1 MGYSPPTN
9 DPIAALRRAQ
19 AEKARAEREALAMG
33 GTQPFQAVRKL
44 QSQINDLIEVV
55 SYLSGQQG
63 VDTKDWDTDPG
74 WSKTTLGT
82 FYDTWEPYDSANDPS
97 VTFTA
102 PSSGLVRV
110 DLSGYLECGV
120 NAVSA
125 SAVSVQGTT
134 LAAVELLHGTSQ
146 QLAPS
151 RARSI
156 RIRAEAYGAN
166 TVVVNGAT
174 LSMFYRIAGLTPG
187 DEYTARVRRGSWGS
201 FGDGALA
208 ASWQTFQTNSLGI
221 GVVKVGL

>member
-1 MGYSPPTN
+1 MGYNPPTN
-9 DPIAALRRAQ
+9 DPVAALRRAQ
-19 AEKARAEREALAMG
+19 AEKARSEREALSMG

-44 QSQINDLIEVV
+44 QAQINDLIELT
-55 SYLSGQQG
+55 SFLSGQQG
-63 VDTKDWDTDPG
+63 VDTRAYGDVAWIVMKR
-74 WSKTTLGT
+74 GT
-82 FYDTWEPYDSANDPS
+82 FDDTWEPYNSAYDPS

-110 DLSGYLECGV
+110 DLSGYLQCGV
-120 NAVSA
+120 NAVSD

-151 RARSI
+151 RGHSI
-156 RIRAEAYGAN
+156 RMRAEAFGAN
-166 TVVVNGAT
+166 NAVVNGAT
-174 LSMFYRIAGLTPG
+174 LSMFYRLSGLTPG

-201 FGDGALA
+201 FGDGALD
-208 ASWQTFQTNSLGI
+208 ASWQNFQTNSLGI